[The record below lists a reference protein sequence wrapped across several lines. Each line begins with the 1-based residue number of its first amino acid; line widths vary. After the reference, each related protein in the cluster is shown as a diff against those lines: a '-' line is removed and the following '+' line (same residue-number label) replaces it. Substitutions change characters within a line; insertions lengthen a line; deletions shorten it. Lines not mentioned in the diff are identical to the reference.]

1 EDHRV
6 PHQARRPQAAAVSAD
21 GQGPDREE
29 PSHLRAHALLA
40 APLPAHAR
48 DPAGVA
54 GAHGRARHEARGALR
69 SRRGGRA
76 GLPHAEGVRAGAD
89 RRLRGHGRR
98 RVPRLSR
105 AGRRRAAIRGPRRGD
120 RGHVRPAAGGSRRP
134 RAPGHPGRQVP
145 DAAAAGAGRER
156 EWRVSRF
163 ADARRLAR
171 LLRRYVAPYWPALG
185 VLLLTSALATGLAA
199 LLPVVMAP
207 ILDLALGGARPVPA
221 GGVGLGGLSL
231 TNLGG
236 AVLGWLGASAVDDR
250 FRAIALLCLAY
261 VAVGLVKGWLDFGN
275 YLLALWLRVRA
286 ASALQADLFRH

>member
-1 EDHRV
+1 M
-6 PHQARRPQAAAVSAD
+6 
-21 GQGPDREE
+21 
-29 PSHLRAHALLA
+29 
-40 APLPAHAR
+40 
-48 DPAGVA
+48 
-54 GAHGRARHEARGALR
+54 
-69 SRRGGRA
+69 
-76 GLPHAEGVRAGAD
+76 
-89 RRLRGHGRR
+89 
-98 RVPRLSR
+98 
-105 AGRRRAAIRGPRRGD
+105 
-120 RGHVRPAAGGSRRP
+120 
-134 RAPGHPGRQVP
+134 
-145 DAAAAGAGRER
+145 
-156 EWRVSRF
+156 SRF

-261 VAVGLVKGWLDFGN
+261 VAVGLVKGWLAFGN

-286 ASALQADLFRH
+286 ASALQADLFRHLLTMSMSFFTRHRSAELVSRLSTDTRSATAGLETIVCTLFSAPLLERPTPVVFSISAPAPPSTLRLRVGLLMIL